1 MTIFVRPSLAS
12 LSTLGLILG
21 VTGCPGPSP
30 IDDAAAVVDAASPDA
45 PSALDAHVHE
55 DDAPA
60 LDAFTASDAPSSVD
74 AHAPPL
80 DVLATDAPPIDA
92 PGALEVALTETF
104 AYGNCFGGPPDPL
117 LAGFTLR
124 VTGAMGDRVEI
135 TNAKL
140 RVVVESRGYDETQ
153 DLIVAPSAFAHTRT
167 GTDEYMIRKES
178 GSPSIP
184 MCTFCSDTVTGELS
198 FDVTT
203 LAGTEHHSEP
213 VELGCVF

>member
-21 VTGCPGPSP
+21 VAGCPGPSP
-30 IDDAAAVVDAASPDA
+30 SDDAAAVADAASPDA

-60 LDAFTASDAPSSVD
+60 IDAFTASDAPSSVD
-74 AHAPPL
+74 APASPLDAPGADAPPL
-80 DVLATDAPPIDA
+80 DA
-92 PGALEVALTETF
+92 PGALEVELTETF

-153 DLIVAPSAFAHTRT
+153 DLIVAPSASAHTRT

-184 MCTFCSDTVTGELS
+184 MCTFCSDTVTGDLS

-203 LAGTEHHSEP
+203 LAGTEHYSEP